1 MKGASSDP
9 ISRVLSWLVLAAAGS
24 VGACSGPSGGGAGGD
39 DAGAGGTS
47 GMSASGAPQATS
59 SGGASSG
66 STGSSASG
74 SASSGGA
81 SGSRPGDSG
90 SSSGSTSDAGADS
103 GSPNCSPPATAP
115 ANANCSPPAP
125 PSSGDSVTLDM
136 AVAQGAPT
144 HRASG
149 FIYGIAQ
156 DGSEPPNSTLADIKI
171 RSLRVGGAQIG
182 CPSGGY
188 VNGQYTARWNA
199 VKAYYAKAKA
209 IDAKVLLLVHDLWG
223 ADGACNVPHYPG
235 DGGDWTQYTS
245 FLSQVISD
253 AQANGMT
260 GPDVRWELW
269 NEPDLSI
276 FWKGTQAQWLEM
288 WKRGYTQVRAAIAD
302 AVFEGPSVATGPGGS
317 WASAFLDYVKT
328 NNVVPDY
335 MSWHEE
341 GGGNDPVSDANTMT
355 AALSKRSITVKGY
368 DANEYGTT
376 SEQNPGH
383 SAWFIARLERA
394 NIDGLRGNWGQGG
407 GLYAGMADLVTSSW
421 QPNSQWWI
429 YKRYA
434 DQTGLRTSA
443 TAGNQVDAVAYQDA
457 CAAKAIVVVGN
468 KGGVTGSVNVVVKNV
483 PAWLQGAATTKVVL
497 ERMPAG
503 NGALSAPIVISSSP
517 VMVTCNTLTL
527 TIDWTT
533 ATDGY
538 VVTLTPM

>member
-1 MKGASSDP
+1 MA
-9 ISRVLSWLVLAAAGS
+9 
-24 VGACSGPSGGGAGGD
+24 
-39 DAGAGGTS
+39 
-47 GMSASGAPQATS
+47 QA
-59 SGGASSG
+59 
-66 STGSSASG
+66 
-74 SASSGGA
+74 
-81 SGSRPGDSG
+81 
-90 SSSGSTSDAGADS
+90 
-103 GSPNCSPPATAP
+103 
-115 ANANCSPPAP
+115 
-125 PSSGDSVTLDM
+125 
-136 AVAQGAPT
+136 APT
-144 HRASG
+144 YRASG

-156 DGSEPPNSTLADIKI
+156 DGSEPPNSTLTDIQV

-182 CPSGGY
+182 CPNGGY

-199 VKAYYAKAKA
+199 VKAYYAKAKVA
-209 IDAKVLLLVHDLWG
+209 GAKVLLLVHDLWG

-288 WKRGYTQVRAAIAD
+288 WKRCYTQVRAAIPD

-317 WASAFLDYVKT
+317 WAGAFLDYVKM

-335 MSWHEE
+335 VSWHEE

-368 DANEYGTT
+368 DANEYGTS

-394 NIDGLRGNWGQGG
+394 NMDGLRGNWGQGA

-434 DQTGLRTSA
+434 DQTGLRTSV

-503 NGALSAPIVISSSP
+503 NGALSAPTVVSSSP
-517 VMVTCNTLTL
+517 AMVACNTLTL
-527 TIDWTT
+527 TVNWTT